1 MTATLRRPLHRAGPA
16 ARFLCLATLLA
27 ACAPDSAARRERR
40 ADGEVDTPA
49 PTSRAISSSSSAT
62 APEPVADSAG
72 VSENGLESTTVG
84 TGDTT
89 RTLRTDSA
97 RFAEKWAAVKHP
109 RLLPGAILP
118 NRRIVAYY
126 GNVNSKKMGILGEL
140 PAEQMM
146 ARLDAQAKEW
156 ERADPSKP
164 VLRVLEHIAVVAQG
178 DAGKDGLYR
187 RREAPHLIERVYGW
201 AHQRGWHSML
211 DIQLGHSNYRDEV
224 QFLLPWLQR
233 PDVHLA
239 LDPEFDMS
247 NGVVPGRKIG
257 TTDAGQVNEVIGI
270 LADLVTKYKLP
281 PKVLVVHR
289 FTRNML
295 TNYDK
300 IRLDPRVQV
309 VIDMDGWGA
318 PFLKRATYRQYVA
331 PYPVQF
337 TGFKLFY
344 HNDTKKGHA
353 LMKPADVLKLY
364 PKPLF
369 IMYQ

>member
-1 MTATLRRPLHRAGPA
+1 MTASLRRPLHRVLPA
-16 ARFLCLATLLA
+16 IRFLCLAALLA
-27 ACAPDSAARRERR
+27 ACAPDSAARRESRANGDVSTPPR
-40 ADGEVDTPA
+40 ADSTQPQAEDLRAGVETRRDSSDTLDA
-49 PTSRAISSSSSAT
+49 SAADTSRAA
-62 APEPVADSAG
+62 
-72 VSENGLESTTVG
+72 
-84 TGDTT
+84 
-89 RTLRTDSA
+89 RTDSA

-126 GNVNSKKMGILGEL
+126 GNVNSKRMGILGEL
-140 PAEQMM
+140 PAQQMM

-164 VLRVLEHIAVVAQG
+164 VLRVLEHIAVIAQG
-178 DAGKDGLYR
+178 TPGKDSLYR
-187 RREAPHLIERVYGW
+187 RREAAHLIERVYGW

-257 TTDAGQVNEVIGI
+257 TTDAAQVNEVIAMLGDI
-270 LADLVTKYKLP
+270 VTKHKLP

-331 PYPVQF
+331 PFPVQY

-353 LMKPADVLKLY
+353 LMKPGDVLKLY